1 MGFPRPMRRHE
12 ICSLRSS
19 PPRSSRALDRAG
31 CSPYESPSFGE
42 KLMARRCE
50 LTGKGVLV
58 GNNVS
63 HANNKTKRRYLPNL
77 QDVTLLSDIL
87 GHSVRLRLSTNGLRT
102 IEHNGGLDA
111 FLLSTRDAK
120 LPEEARKLKRRIKKA

>member
-1 MGFPRPMRRHE
+1 
-12 ICSLRSS
+12 
-19 PPRSSRALDRAG
+19 
-31 CSPYESPSFGE
+31 
-42 KLMARRCE
+42 MARRCDIS
-50 LTGKGVLV
+50 GKGVQV

-87 GHSVRLRLSTNGLRT
+87 GQQVRLRVSANGLRT

-120 LPEEARKLKRRIKKA
+120 LPADAVKLKRRIEKAQAAKAA